1 MGLSEGAQAEA
12 LRTTGDWTFCFCVF
26 FWFFFLV
33 VKFARRWR
41 VTGIFAFDAYL
52 LVIVA
57 EEVGKRRG
65 KLWVF
70 IHCHGLLSLFGSLF
84 FSCLLSLF
92 CFCLCAGSCFLV
104 LYRNQA
110 LGFSCF
116 LLDASRAWDPRL
128 SWRRKLKGES
138 VDHMGGEEK
147 EEEA

>member
-1 MGLSEGAQAEA
+1 M
-12 LRTTGDWTFCFCVF
+12 
-26 FWFFFLV
+26 
-33 VKFARRWR
+33 
-41 VTGIFAFDAYL
+41 

-57 EEVGKRRG
+57 EEVGKRRR
-65 KLWVF
+65 KSWVS

-128 SWRRKLKGES
+128 SWSRKLKGEG
-138 VDHMGGEEK
+138 VDRMGGEEK